1 MSIPEFRQEGR
12 VEGNFNMWKMVRGST
27 TSKDK
32 IGGPVLGID
41 LGTSNSCIAIW
52 NPEKNR
58 SKIIKN
64 IMKGRTTPSTVSYG
78 NSFKEVIIGT
88 QDNKT
93 TLSGFKTVLGLNR
106 SDIETLYPP
115 GVASPLPNIEYD
127 KDDDIC
133 LRGYCSNS
141 SGITSSKNESKLL
154 SPEELSSEVLKY
166 LKMCAEDYLHRKP
179 VPNLPNGS
187 TMDDSNGVITRAV
200 IGVPANFSEA
210 RKRVLRH
217 AATLAGF
224 DDVHLMVES
233 TAAAMA
239 YGLLVA
245 GSKMILIFDMGGGT
259 LDLSAMAVSDGCFEV
274 LAMGGHGT
282 CGGRAMDTLLM
293 RHVVGRAVAAS
304 NTSGKNI
311 NTLSSVEVIIESLN
325 STQKDTLLLLCRT
338 CKEMLTDKLDATI
351 HIPIDIWN
359 ILLSKDK
366 NTTSSSSSSTT
377 TTAPTTTTATATAT
391 HPLNVSRAEFE
402 KVIAP
407 LLEIVEKVVINVV
420 HQWRESKQQRQQ
432 QQQQNHNNNNNN
444 DNNNNNEQHSDNI
457 GGETV
462 WVLDE
467 VVLVGGASRIPAV
480 RETLRK
486 AMGAAGE
493 EKFSPTGKGVLC
505 TSISP
510 DEAVAQGLAI
520 RGGVLMGVD
529 TGLLKDILMIDALPS
544 TIGIRSFTTPDD
556 NTTTS
561 DTTICEDKD
570 TNHSNQ
576 FNDDDM
582 LHVNG
587 YFEPVLIKGSK
598 LPASAT
604 KTFTLADEKQ
614 RFVSLDVYE
623 EVGDGDDSHVT
634 VIGTFDVPIALPV
647 GFDKN
652 STGEDQKSVDV
663 TFNMSEDGVLTFS
676 VNRPGCKDSDKTGG
690 GGVGSSSSSTCVD
703 IGVEDNNDNSA
714 LTPEELFS
722 NT

>member
-1 MSIPEFRQEGR
+1 
-12 VEGNFNMWKMVRGST
+12 
-27 TSKDK
+27 
-32 IGGPVLGID
+32 
-41 LGTSNSCIAIW
+41 
-52 NPEKNR
+52 
-58 SKIIKN
+58 
-64 IMKGRTTPSTVSYG
+64 
-78 NSFKEVIIGT
+78 
-88 QDNKT
+88 
-93 TLSGFKTVLGLNR
+93 
-106 SDIETLYPP
+106 
-115 GVASPLPNIEYD
+115 
-127 KDDDIC
+127 
-133 LRGYCSNS
+133 
-141 SGITSSKNESKLL
+141 
-154 SPEELSSEVLKY
+154 
-166 LKMCAEDYLHRKP
+166 MCAEDYLHRKP

-338 CKEMLTDKLDATI
+338 CKYYY
-351 HIPIDIWN
+351 
-359 ILLSKDK
+359 
-366 NTTSSSSSSTT
+366 SSHYNHCHCHCHSFSECEQ
-377 TTAPTTTTATATAT
+377 
-391 HPLNVSRAEFE
+391 SR
-402 KVIAP
+402 V
-407 LLEIVEKVVINVV
+407 
-420 HQWRESKQQRQQ
+420 RE
-432 QQQQNHNNNNNN
+432 
-444 DNNNNNEQHSDNI
+444 DNI

-520 RGGVLMGVD
+520 RG
-529 TGLLKDILMIDALPS
+529 
-544 TIGIRSFTTPDD
+544 
-556 NTTTS
+556 
-561 DTTICEDKD
+561 
-570 TNHSNQ
+570 
-576 FNDDDM
+576 
-582 LHVNG
+582 
-587 YFEPVLIKGSK
+587 
-598 LPASAT
+598 
-604 KTFTLADEKQ
+604 
-614 RFVSLDVYE
+614 
-623 EVGDGDDSHVT
+623 
-634 VIGTFDVPIALPV
+634 
-647 GFDKN
+647 
-652 STGEDQKSVDV
+652 
-663 TFNMSEDGVLTFS
+663 
-676 VNRPGCKDSDKTGG
+676 
-690 GGVGSSSSSTCVD
+690 
-703 IGVEDNNDNSA
+703 
-714 LTPEELFS
+714 
-722 NT
+722 